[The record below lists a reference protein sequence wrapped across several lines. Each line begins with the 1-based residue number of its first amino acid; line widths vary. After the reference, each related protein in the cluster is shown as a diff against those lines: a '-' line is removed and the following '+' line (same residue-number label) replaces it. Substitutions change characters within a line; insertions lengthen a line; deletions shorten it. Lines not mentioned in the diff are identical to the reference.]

1 MLDRNRRSRKTS
13 KSTRTRRATVRR
25 VRGRT
30 KSRFETAAGA
40 AKVSVHR
47 PLRRNSETLDQLFR
61 RWGDKRRKPRKRRS
75 KARLR
80 EYARR
85 TPGPSFRE
93 TVLSPAKDSLLANG
107 NLVVNVLL
115 LGLLGWALTWLFT
128 SDQFYVNQVKVDGNL
143 RVSTEAIQEASGLL
157 GYSIFWVNPRQ
168 VAATVA
174 QLLPPVRQV
183 QVRSGLP
190 SSVTLM
196 VEEQGEQVMWQVAG
210 KRYWVDDEGY
220 LHPVSGESEPS
231 LLVNDIRPGLP
242 TQVDVSA
249 MSAARQI
256 IQLLPELKAIEYAP
270 LTGLR
275 FTHPRG
281 WLVYLGT
288 GDDMAR
294 KVSVLRAMEV
304 QFSGQERE
312 QPALIDLR
320 FPDSPYYRVGEG
332 AGEN

>member
-1 MLDRNRRSRKTS
+1 
-13 KSTRTRRATVRR
+13 
-25 VRGRT
+25 
-30 KSRFETAAGA
+30 
-40 AKVSVHR
+40 
-47 PLRRNSETLDQLFR
+47 
-61 RWGDKRRKPRKRRS
+61 
-75 KARLR
+75 
-80 EYARR
+80 
-85 TPGPSFRE
+85 
-93 TVLSPAKDSLLANG
+93 VLSPAKDSLLANG
-107 NLVVNVLL
+107 RFALNVLL
-115 LGLLGWALTWLFT
+115 LGLLGWALTWLFI
-128 SDQFYVNQVKVDGNL
+128 SDQFYVSQIRVEGNR
-143 RVSTEAIQEASGLL
+143 RVSTEAIQEASGVL

-174 QLLPPVRQV
+174 QLLPPVRRV
-183 QVRSGLP
+183 EVRSGLP
-190 SSVTLM
+190 NQVTLT

-210 KRYWVDDEGY
+210 KRYWVDDDGY

-249 MSAARQI
+249 LSAAMQI
-256 IQLLPELKAIEYAP
+256 IRLLPELRTIEYAP

-288 GDDMAR
+288 GNDMER

-312 QPALIDLR
+312 QPVLIDLR
-320 FPDSPYYRVGEG
+320 FPDSPYYRVGAG